1 MKWKAKNIQ
10 RHKYDQVIWNIFH
23 RTSRL
28 AVNEHIYASIWVYW
42 VRWIGFIYCLLV
54 NTFAYSERRNCDT
67 HTLPETIRKNPS
79 GETLYLSPLP
89 FQLRCDLMSDI
100 VQCLGLRS
108 IYEWERWCVCARL
121 RMKVCV
127 CIFWLVVPVLLM

>member
-54 NTFAYSERRNCDT
+54 NTFAHSERRNWYAHFTRNNLQKSKWWDSVFVT
-67 HTLPETIRKNPS
+67 TTVSTAMWSYERH
-79 GETLYLSPLP
+79 SPVPRFEIHLWM
-89 FQLRCDLMSDI
+89 REM
-100 VQCLGLRS
+100 
-108 IYEWERWCVCARL
+108 
-121 RMKVCV
+121 VCV
-127 CIFWLVVPVLLM
+127 RASAWKCAWVNSGWWCLCY